1 MIGGGIQ
8 SKLLCQM
15 TANASGRMVVA
26 GPVEATALGNIA
38 VQLMSLGL
46 IKDVKEARKIIKNSE
61 TTHEYMP
68 QDRVK
73 WNTEY
78 EKFYYQLEKAKVY

>member
-15 TANASGRMVVA
+15 TASASGRKVIA

-38 VQLMSLGL
+38 VQLMALGE
-46 IKDVKEARKIIKNSE
+46 IQDVKEARQIIKNSE
-61 TTHEYMP
+61 ATYEYEP
-68 QDRVK
+68 QDREK
-73 WNTEY
+73 WDEAY
-78 EKFYYQLEKAKVY
+78 EKFVGMRPYN